1 MTARFDSF
9 QRSVAVFGA
18 LLCTAALMLA
28 STPLLPV
35 A

>member
-9 QRSVAVFGA
+9 QRTVAVFGA
-18 LLCTAALMLA
+18 LMFTAVALLA
-28 STPLLPV
+28 STPFVPI

>member
-9 QRSVAVFGA
+9 QRTVAVFGA
-18 LLCTAALMLA
+18 LFCTAVLLVA
-28 STPLLPV
+28 STPFVPV